1 MKNLSYRERLKS
13 CLLLIAGALLTAQSA
28 LADPDASMS
37 PAEKYQAGVEC
48 LGYFDFGLSMMP
60 ADSEQRPIVLT
71 NRAAW
76 LDYVNDAKSNTQ
88 RARDADIAKVRDKIT
103 GLAMS
108 GDRAAIA
115 SYITPIQKRCDVPPP
130 DPSAPSPANPFGLE
144 DPSDFKTYVAAMQC
158 AGKFVVGDEA
168 GIDGPTTQGFI
179 AMARNAKPNVPEETF
194 EDDLAA
200 ATAKW
205 ISVLSTTDLDEF
217 AALES
222 QCDTAKP
229 FLE

>member
-1 MKNLSYRERLKS
+1 M
-13 CLLLIAGALLTAQSA
+13 AQPV
-28 LADPDASMS
+28 LAEPDVSIS
-37 PAEKYQAGVEC
+37 PVKKYESGVEC
-48 LGYFDFGLSMMP
+48 LGYFDFGISMMP
-60 ADSEQRPIVLT
+60 ADSEQRPKVLT
-71 NRAAW
+71 NRSAW

-88 RARDADIAKVRDKIT
+88 RARDADIAEVRDKIT
-103 GLAMS
+103 ALAMN

-115 SYITPIQKRCDVPPP
+115 SYITPIQQRCDVPPP